1 MVAVVVMAAEEAMAA
16 ASAWVRARE
25 VALASEPVL
34 ARVAAPEQA
43 RGLAKARVELD
54 PEPPVAEAVVAAE
67 LPLERSC
74 KSVRKCP
81 LHRHADRRR
90 WAQSK
95 AQLFRLHFPTGP
107 MSTRST
113 PLDSSPSSC
122 SRLTY

>member
-1 MVAVVVMAAEEAMAA
+1 MVAAEEAVAA

-54 PEPPVAEAVVAAE
+54 PEPPVAEAVVAVVAAE
-67 LPLERSC
+67 LPPERSC

-113 PLDSSPSSC
+113 PLYSSPSSC